1 MPRLPAAVGLRSLS
15 EVISAVGLSLA
26 LSWAGPACAQALI
39 TPAPGYLAA
48 LELHTADEL
57 LAVLSRAEELL
68 LDSTVAE
75 GKPANVT
82 LLMHG
87 PEVHVLL
94 RQNYARNRAVV
105 DLAARLSALGVVDIR
120 ACQTWMGGNGIDE
133 ADLQPF
139 VGTVPNAVVEA
150 RRLAREESYI
160 DF

>member
-1 MPRLPAAVGLRSLS
+1 VGHPFLS
-15 EVISAVGLSLA
+15 EVVSAVGLALA
-26 LSWAGPACAQALI
+26 LSWAGTACAQTLI

-57 LAVLSRAEELL
+57 LKVLSRAEELL

-87 PEVHVLL
+87 PEVRVLL
-94 RQNYARNRAVV
+94 RENYARNRAVV

-120 ACQTWMGGNGIDE
+120 ACQT
-133 ADLQPF
+133 
-139 VGTVPNAVVEA
+139 
-150 RRLAREESYI
+150 
-160 DF
+160 